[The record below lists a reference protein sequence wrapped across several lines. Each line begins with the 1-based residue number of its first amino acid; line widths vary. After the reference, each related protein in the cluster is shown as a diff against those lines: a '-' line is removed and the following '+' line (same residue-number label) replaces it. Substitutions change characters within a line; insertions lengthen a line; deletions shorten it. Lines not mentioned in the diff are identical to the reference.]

1 MATQAHAISNM
12 YSMKANGTELEH
24 TNNNNSVPD
33 ISISAADTD
42 IDIVGGLDVGL
53 VEGTDDLKLPATA
66 SVDTSLQTQTQT
78 NQDAVMMEKER
89 IFMGEINR
97 QIDQYNVENKQ
108 QDNASTSCLPQKR
121 ASSSLTETT
130 KRRKE
135 STGMFQKDASLFS
148 LISNKSTLFI
158 ALLFSIEFI
167 FV

>member
-1 MATQAHAISNM
+1 MC
-12 YSMKANGTELEH
+12 SMKANGNELEH

-53 VEGTDDLKLPATA
+53 VEGTDDLKLPAAA

-78 NQDAVMMEKER
+78 QTDQDAVLAEKER

-97 QIDQYNVENKQ
+97 MIDQYNAENKWQ
-108 QDNASTSCLPQKR
+108 ADASTSSLPQKR
-121 ASSSLTETT
+121 PASSLIETT

-135 STGMFQKDASLFS
+135 STGMFVCFQKMCC
-148 LISNKSTLFI
+148 
-158 ALLFSIEFI
+158 
-167 FV
+167 